1 MGTKGIMIDVYK
13 KIEYE
18 KDKEAFFKKYK
29 IESDMAKNIFD
40 VLDDFNN
47 NHIYPNNFDPIY
59 KLMAMSPKFEQ
70 FTVEQFLEGA
80 KEIIKTKMLREI
92 EPNYHDYD

>member
-47 NHIYPNNFDPIY
+47 NHIYPNNFNPIY
-59 KLMAMSPKFEQ
+59 KLMLMSPKFEQ
-70 FTVEQFLEGA
+70 FTIEQFSEGV
-80 KEIIKTKMLREI
+80 KEIEKAKILIKR
-92 EPNYHDYD
+92 

>member
-29 IESDMAKNIFD
+29 IDSNMAKNILD

-47 NHIYPNNFDPIY
+47 NHIYPNNFNPIY
-59 KLMAMSPKFEQ
+59 KLMLMSPKFEQ
-70 FTVEQFLEGA
+70 FTIEQFSEGV
-80 KEIIKTKMLREI
+80 KEIEEAKILIKI
-92 EPNYHDYD
+92 